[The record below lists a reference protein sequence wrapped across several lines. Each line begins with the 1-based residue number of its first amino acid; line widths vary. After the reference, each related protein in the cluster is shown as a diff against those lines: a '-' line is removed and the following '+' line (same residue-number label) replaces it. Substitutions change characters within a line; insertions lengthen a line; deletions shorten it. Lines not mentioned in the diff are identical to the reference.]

1 MNKIKSFKNAQELV
15 NKMLDDANVEI
26 VLWDE
31 MESNRI
37 ISVERDSE
45 YSLWCWMRA
54 VDTVNGTYESI
65 HVYISD
71 VAELVYDNRKDVN
84 KLNDLASL

>member
-1 MNKIKSFKNAQELV
+1 MNKIKSFKNAEELV
-15 NKMLDDANVEI
+15 NKMLDDADVEI

-37 ISVERDSE
+37 ISVERDTE
-45 YSLWCWMRA
+45 YSLWCWMRS
-54 VDTVNGTYESI
+54 VDTVNGTYEWI

-71 VAELVYDNRKDVN
+71 VVELVYDNRKDVN